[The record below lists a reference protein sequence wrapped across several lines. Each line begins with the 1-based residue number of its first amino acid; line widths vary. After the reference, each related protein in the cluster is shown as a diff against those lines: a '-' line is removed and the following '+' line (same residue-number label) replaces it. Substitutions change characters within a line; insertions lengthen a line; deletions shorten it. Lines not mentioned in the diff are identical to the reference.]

1 MEQALAT
8 AAIWLAV
15 GMVGQKDGFSAVFVG
30 IFAMVA
36 TGMVWTP

>member
-15 GMVGQKDGFSAVFVG
+15 GMVGQKDGLAGVF
-30 IFAMVA
+30 IAFLAMIA
-36 TGMVWTP
+36 TVHVWG